1 MKGMISRIRAVLYR
15 NVLWAMRS
23 PFRLADVLIWPI
35 LTLFTLSFFL
45 SMFGSQSQDVL
56 GLIILSV
63 IGWRAVFFLTF
74 ETTAMFIEENWDKSL
89 PNLLVSPIS
98 TAEIALGGSISGL
111 YKTIAVVFICLGVG
125 FALYGFWPGDT
136 WTFLLALG
144 FMVLAGLSIGFA
156 LFGLACYFDKRNV
169 FTLSFLLPEVICLF
183 SGPYYNVEDVFPPAI
198 AALMNLFP
206 TTHGFNL
213 IKSIFGMAQVD
224 YLMLCLTTFVWMSG
238 ALMINRLFY
247 DLGRKKGKLTK
258 VG

>member
-1 MKGMISRIRAVLYR
+1 MNDLISHIKAVLFR
-15 NVLWAMRS
+15 NIIWAMRS
-23 PFRLADVLIWPI
+23 PFRLADVLIWPV

-45 SMFGSQSQDVL
+45 SVFGSDVAGFI
-56 GLIILSV
+56 GLIVLAV

-98 TAEIALGGSISGL
+98 TLEIALGGSISGM
-111 YKTIAVVFICLGVG
+111 YKTIAVVFLCLAIGFFIYGYVPSDIG
-125 FALYGFWPGDT
+125 TFLFALIV
-136 WTFLLALG
+136 
-144 FMVLAGLSIGFA
+144 MMLAGLSIGFT

-169 FTLSFLLPEVICLF
+169 FTLSFLLPEVICVF
-183 SGPYYNVEDVFPPAI
+183 SGPYYNVGDVFPPVL
-198 AALMNLFP
+198 AAFMNLFP

-224 YLMLCLTTFVWMSG
+224 YVMLGVTTVLWLTG
-238 ALMINRLFY
+238 AILINRIFY
-247 DLGRKKGKLTK
+247 NLGRKKGTLTK